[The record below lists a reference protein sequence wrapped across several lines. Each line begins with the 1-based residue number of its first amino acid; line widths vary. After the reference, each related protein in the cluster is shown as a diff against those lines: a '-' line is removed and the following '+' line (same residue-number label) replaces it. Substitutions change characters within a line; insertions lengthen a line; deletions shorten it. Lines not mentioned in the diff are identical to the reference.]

1 MTQHNFDPFPKYLQ
15 IRDILLRRLLEFD
28 IGDRLPIESTLAAQF
43 GVSRETIREALWALE
58 QDGIIARRPRVGTWL
73 ARKPMRPADTRLT
86 GPSEDFTALGIS
98 TSTRLVG
105 QGTVAAPSD
114 VATALKIA
122 AGQPVFELVRV
133 RLFDQSPFLL
143 LEAYLPVPIGRK
155 LMRQQLDGGLV
166 VPILRRILR
175 RDVREEYQQ
184 IEAVGA
190 SAKMARRLRM
200 PVRSAVLCVKRL
212 FCDPSGR
219 PVVFFKVNYRG
230 DRYYYTV
237 NLPQA
242 QARRGNAPPA
252 SRRRK
257 GAPVGS
263 KRRAAPSRPR

>member
-15 IRDILLRRLLEFD
+15 IRDILLRRLLAFD
-28 IGDRLPIESTLAAQF
+28 IGDRLPIESDLAKQF

-73 ARKPMRPADTRLT
+73 ARKPMRPADKRLT
-86 GPSEDFTALGIS
+86 GPSEDFAALGIS
-98 TSTRLVG
+98 TNTRLIA
-105 QGTVAAPSD
+105 QGTVKAPPD
-114 VATALKIA
+114 VAAALKIA

-143 LEAYLPVPIGRK
+143 LEAYLPVPLGRK
-155 LMRQQLDGGLV
+155 LMRQKLDGGLV
-166 VPILRRILR
+166 VPILRQILR

-190 SAKMARRLRM
+190 SAKMAKRLGT

-242 QARRGNAPPA
+242 QARRGNAAPA

-257 GAPVGS
+257 PTSPGPT
-263 KRRAAPSRPR
+263 RRTSASHPR

>member
-1 MTQHNFDPFPKYLQ
+1 
-15 IRDILLRRLLEFD
+15 
-28 IGDRLPIESTLAAQF
+28 
-43 GVSRETIREALWALE
+43 
-58 QDGIIARRPRVGTWL
+58 
-73 ARKPMRPADTRLT
+73 MRPADKRLT
-86 GPSEDFTALGIS
+86 GPSEDFAALGIS
-98 TSTRLVG
+98 TNTRLIR
-105 QGTVAAPSD
+105 QGPVAAPPD
-114 VATALKIA
+114 VAAALKIT

-133 RLFDQSPFLL
+133 RLFGQSPFLL

-155 LMRQQLDGGLV
+155 LMRQKLDGGLV

-184 IEAVGA
+184 IEAAGA
-190 SAKMARRLRM
+190 SGKMAKRLGM
-200 PVRSAVLCVKRL
+200 PIRSAVLCVKRL

-242 QARRGNAPPA
+242 QARRGNATPA

-257 GAPVGS
+257 PAPAS
-263 KRRAAPSRPR
+263 PTRQPPALRPR